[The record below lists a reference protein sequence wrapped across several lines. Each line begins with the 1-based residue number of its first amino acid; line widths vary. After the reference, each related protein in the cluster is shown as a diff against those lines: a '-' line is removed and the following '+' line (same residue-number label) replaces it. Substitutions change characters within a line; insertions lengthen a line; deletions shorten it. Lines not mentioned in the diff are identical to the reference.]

1 MTETKTKFKAGDIV
15 RGIGDKYTI
24 TNRNMTRGRV
34 ICAYPRNFKVKILK
48 HETMPEEVGETYP
61 NLDYEDF
68 ELVESGPEPEDLLSV
83 EETWQWIK
91 EHYRDEHFGR
101 LFGEGTRIDEIS
113 KTFEEVRQMISEYEA
128 ERKEKEKNPLYNGKV
143 ICLDAKSYYYTTGRI
158 YQFKDGVFT
167 DNAGA
172 IVPTNKKIH
181 SFEEWAEWSNAEWME
196 VIE

>member
-113 KTFEEVRQMISEYEA
+113 KTFEEVRQMISEHEV
-128 ERKEKEKNPLYNGKV
+128 ERKMYNGKV
-143 ICLDAKSYYYTTGRI
+143 ICLDAKSYDYTTGKI
-158 YQFKDGVFT
+158 YQFED
-167 DNAGA
+167 GA
-172 IVPTNKKIH
+172 IIDNSGLMMPGDRRVH
-181 SFEEWAEWSNAEWME
+181 SFEEWKRWSNAEWME
-196 VIE
+196 VVE

>member
-1 MTETKTKFKAGDIV
+1 MTETNTKFKAGDIV

-34 ICAYPRNFKVKILK
+34 ICVYSRNFKVKILK

-91 EHYRDEHFGR
+91 EHYCDEHFGR

-113 KTFEEVRQMISEYEA
+113 KSFEEVRQMISEHEV
-128 ERKEKEKNPLYNGKV
+128 ERKMYNGKV
-143 ICLDAKSYYYTTGRI
+143 ICLDAKFYDYTTGKI
-158 YQFKDGVFT
+158 YQFED
-167 DNAGA
+167 GA
-172 IVPTNKKIH
+172 IIDNSGLMMPDDRRVR
-181 SFEEWAEWSNAEWME
+181 SFEEWKRWSNAEWME
-196 VIE
+196 VVE